1 MNDLFDK
8 AAKAPRNRANAE
20 GASPGRSGAD
30 DRRIIAIRGAREHNL
45 KNIDLD
51 IPRDRLV
58 VFTGLS
64 GSGKS
69 SLAFDTIYAEG
80 QRRYVESLSAYARQF
95 LEMMQKPDVDQID
108 GLSPAI
114 SIEQKT
120 TSRNPRSTV
129 GTVTEIYDY
138 MRLLWARVGVPY
150 SPATGLPIESQ
161 TISQMVDRIMALPEG
176 TRLYL
181 LAPVVRG
188 RKGEYRKELADFMK
202 KGYQRVKIDGK
213 FYEIAEAPA
222 LDKKFTHDIDV
233 VVDRLVVRSD
243 IGTRLADS
251 LEQALKLADGLAV
264 AELADASSV
273 VSPLEG
279 ETDRQKGGREGGQR
293 RNQTKDAPLPS
304 PPPQAER
311 EQAGEKKTKLAAA
324 AAADARRLVFSEK
337 FACPVSGFT
346 IPEIEPRLFSFN
358 NPFGACPK
366 CGGLGVEQHID
377 PDLVISDKDRTL
389 RRGAI
394 APWAKSSSP
403 YYVQTLQALGKHYR
417 FTLDTKWKDLPKKT
431 QDAILYGSGDAE
443 IRFSYDDGLRAY
455 DTRRPFEGVIT
466 NLERRY
472 RETDS
477 DWAREEI
484 ARYFTDV
491 PCDACKGYRLKPEAL
506 CVKVGGLHIGEVS
519 DMSVKGAA
527 KWFTELPQRL
537 TVKQNEIA
545 VRVLKEIRERLKFLV
560 DVGLEYL
567 TLARA
572 SGTLSGG
579 ESQRI
584 RLASQIGSGLT
595 GVLYVLDE
603 PSIGLH
609 QRDNARLLET
619 LKRLRD
625 LGNTVIVV
633 EHDEDAIRAAD
644 HVLDIGPGAGIHG
657 GHIVAQGKIDDLITA
672 PQSWTGKYLSG
683 ELVVPIPERRPRNP
697 SRTLKIIGARG
708 NNLKNITAEIPLG
721 LFTCVTGVSGGGK
734 STLLVDTLY
743 KALARRLNNAS
754 EAPAPY
760 DRIEGVEHLDKI
772 IDIDQSPIGRTP
784 RSNPATYTGA
794 FTPIREWFAG
804 LPESRARGY
813 EPGRFSFNVK
823 GGRCEACQGD
833 GVIQIEMHFLPD
845 VYVTC
850 DICKGK
856 RYNRETLEILF
867 RGKSIADVLDMT
879 VEEALEFFKAVP
891 RVREPLKLL
900 HRVGLD
906 YIHVGQQATT
916 LSGGE
921 AQRVKLAKE
930 LSKRATGRTL
940 YILDEPTTG
949 LHFHDVA
956 KLLEVLHELVETGNT
971 VVVIEHNLEVIKTAD
986 WIIDLGPEGGD
997 GGGEIVAAGAPED
1010 VTRQSASYT
1019 GAFLKPVLARR
1030 ARDRGKSKRIEAAE

>member
-1 MNDLFDK
+1 MDEVIK
-8 AAKAPRNRANAE
+8 AKRNQSASASRA
-20 GASPGRSGAD
+20 
-30 DRRIIAIRGAREHNL
+30 ITIRGAREHNL
-45 KNIDLD
+45 KNVDLE
-51 IPRDRLV
+51 IPRDKLV

-120 TSRNPRSTV
+120 TSKNPRSTV

-161 TISQMVDRIMALPEG
+161 VVSQMVDRVLALPEG

-188 RKGEYRKELADFMK
+188 RKGEYRKEMAEHLK
-202 KGYQRVKIDGK
+202 KGFQRVKIDGA
-213 FYEIAEAPA
+213 FHELAEAPV
-222 LDKKFTHDIDV
+222 LDKKFPHDIDV
-233 VVDRLVVRSD
+233 VVDRIVVRSD
-243 IGTRLADS
+243 IGQRLAES
-251 LEQALKLADGLAV
+251 FETALKLADGLAV
-264 AELADASSV
+264 IEYADA
-273 VSPLEG
+273 P
-279 ETDRQKGGREGGQR
+279 
-293 RNQTKDAPLPS
+293 
-304 PPPQAER
+304 
-311 EQAGEKKTKLAAA
+311 
-324 AAADARRLVFSEK
+324 AADAATSEKKKTAKIHDKSGPERILFSEK

-358 NPFGACPK
+358 NPYGACPE

-377 PDLVISDKDRTL
+377 PELIIPDKDLTL
-389 RRGAI
+389 RKGAI

-403 YYVQTLQALGKHYR
+403 YYVQTLQALGKFYK
-417 FTLDTKWKDLPKKT
+417 FTLDTKWKDLAKKT
-431 QDAILYGSGDAE
+431 QTAILYGSGDDE
-443 IRFSYDDGLRAY
+443 IKFSYEDGTRSY
-455 DTRRPFEGVIT
+455 DTKKAFEGVIT
-466 NLERRY
+466 NIERRY
-472 RETDS
+472 KETES
-477 DWAREEI
+477 EWAREELGK
-484 ARYFTDV
+484 YFSDV
-491 PCDACKGYRLKPEAL
+491 PCNACHGFRLKPEAL
-506 CVKVGGLHIGEVS
+506 CVKIGGKHIGEVS
-519 DMSVKGAA
+519 ELSVLRAGE
-527 KWFTELPQRL
+527 WFESIPRL
-537 TVKQNEIA
+537 LNNQQNEIA
-545 VRVLKEIRERLKFLV
+545 VRILKEIRERLSFLL
-560 DVGLEYL
+560 DVGLNYL
-567 TLARA
+567 TLSRS

-609 QRDNARLLET
+609 QRDNARLLDT

-633 EHDEDAIRAAD
+633 EHDEDAIALAD
-644 HVLDIGPGAGIHG
+644 FVVDVGPGAGVNG
-657 GHIVAQGKIDDLITA
+657 GYIVAQGTPREIMSNPNSL
-672 PQSWTGKYLSG
+672 TGKYLTG
-683 ELVVPIPERRPRNP
+683 ELFVPIPERRPPNP
-697 SRTLKIIGARG
+697 RRTLKVINAHG
-708 NNLKNITAEIPLG
+708 NNLKNVTAEIPLG

-734 STLLVDTLY
+734 STLLIDTLY
-743 KALARRLNNAS
+743 KSLARKLNGAN
-754 EAPAPY
+754 EAPAPH
-760 DRIEGVEHLDKI
+760 DRIEGIEHIDKI

-804 LPESRARGY
+804 LPESKARGY

-833 GVIQIEMHFLPD
+833 GVIKIEMHFLPD

-850 DICKGK
+850 DTCKGK
-856 RYNRETLEILF
+856 RYNRETLEVLF
-867 RGKSIADVLDMT
+867 KGKSIADVLDMT
-879 VEEALEFFKAVP
+879 VEEAAEFFKAVP
-891 RVREPLKLL
+891 RVRETFKTLQ
-900 HRVGLD
+900 RVGLG

-956 KLLEVLHELVETGNT
+956 KLLEVLHELVIQGNS

-986 WIIDLGPEGGD
+986 WVIDLGPEGGD
-997 GGGEIVAAGAPED
+997 GGGEIVAWGPPED
-1010 VTRQSASYT
+1010 IAKAPRSYT
-1019 GAFLKPVLARR
+1019 GKFLAPVLKKGQPA
-1030 ARDRGKSKRIEAAE
+1030 GKHKGEQAAE